1 MGFLDAIAERLGYQK
16 AMPSRGPGMLSST
29 SGGTGIQIDTLP
41 RFKTGSA
48 SQYLNRYGDQAWVF
62 ACIRVIQ
69 SKGAGVPLKVYK
81 KNGDNLDEQP
91 NHPLKTLLDYVNP
104 FMNGYDLMEA
114 THGYLELTGNAYWL
128 LDAFV
133 NGKPTEIY
141 PLNPQMVK
149 IRASK
154 SKFIDGY
161 VYNPTGN
168 PSDQVLLAA
177 DEIIHFKNWHPSD
190 PYYGLSPLAAAREA
204 ADSMLFADRYN
215 KSFFANSAEPGG
227 VLQSDEIIVDEAT
240 RTRIL
245 SAWNQSHS
253 GVRKAH
259 RIALLE
265 GGLKFIK
272 TASSHNDM
280 QFVELKKMSR
290 EDILAVYGV
299 PPIMVGVFDEAN
311 YSNAREQ
318 RRIFW
323 VDSMVPRLS
332 KIESVLNEWL
342 AIPWGGDIVLAH
354 DLSGIEALKQDEKLS
369 AEVDEIRSRS
379 GLMTINEIR
388 EGMKMPP
395 VPWGDTWNA
404 PLGLS
409 PIDGRDSPQEL
420 QEPPQE
426 PPPAPPEPFE
436 PPAPPAPPKEP
447 EPKAVF
453 PPPPI
458 PSNSVK
464 TGQETVGHAPTHSDT
479 GAGVSGLPGQ
489 PPAASDAPGDKV
501 QDADQAKAKRDAV
514 WALFKA
520 STESQEKKWA
530 SILKGI
536 FKDQE
541 AECLRNLQDSQWAG
555 RAVQLRLDGKKNF
568 KDAVDL
574 ILFDRGEAR
583 KIFRKEGKK
592 LFTFSLESAA
602 KAEMELYD
610 LGVFDVTNPRVVA
623 WIESKVFRFAQQ
635 ITETTEMALRKT
647 LGQAI
652 ENGEGMS
659 DVSKRISDVFDI
671 AQGSRT
677 DMIARTEVVSA
688 SNAGAYAAY
697 EQSGVSKVEWITA
710 RDLVVRPSHQIDGE
724 EKNLGELFSNGLQ
737 YPGDPT
743 ADAGDIINCRC
754 TIAPA
759 RRDDNG

>member
-426 PPPAPPEPFE
+426 PPPAPP
-436 PPAPPAPPKEP
+436 A
-447 EPKAVF
+447 
-453 PPPPI
+453 PPPPPGPPGNQNRRRFFHLLPSLQTASKRARKRSAMPRPI
-458 PSNSVK
+458 PTQGRAFRGSPASLRRPPTRQGIRSK
-464 TGQETVGHAPTHSDT
+464 TLTRQRPKGTRFGPYSRLRPNPRKKSGPRFSRGYSRTRKPNVCGTSKT
-479 GAGVSGLPGQ
+479 VSG
-489 PPAASDAPGDKV
+489 
-501 QDADQAKAKRDAV
+501 R
-514 WALFKA
+514 
-520 STESQEKKWA
+520 
-530 SILKGI
+530 
-536 FKDQE
+536 
-541 AECLRNLQDSQWAG
+541 AG
-555 RAVQLRLDGKKNF
+555 RSSSG
-568 KDAVDL
+568 
-574 ILFDRGEAR
+574 
-583 KIFRKEGKK
+583 
-592 LFTFSLESAA
+592 
-602 KAEMELYD
+602 
-610 LGVFDVTNPRVVA
+610 
-623 WIESKVFRFAQQ
+623 W
-635 ITETTEMALRKT
+635 MA
-647 LGQAI
+647 
-652 ENGEGMS
+652 
-659 DVSKRISDVFDI
+659 KRISRMPWTSSCSTGGRRERFS
-671 AQGSRT
+671 AKKGKNCSRFRSNQRPKPKWNFT
-677 DMIARTEVVSA
+677 TSA
-688 SNAGAYAAY
+688 
-697 EQSGVSKVEWITA
+697 
-710 RDLVVRPSHQIDGE
+710 
-724 EKNLGELFSNGLQ
+724 FSM
-737 YPGDPT
+737 
-743 ADAGDIINCRC
+743 
-754 TIAPA
+754 
-759 RRDDNG
+759 